1 MKNIKIEPDK
11 VIESSPIM
19 RKETG
24 IEYLMECITDSKN
37 PKIYEIAQQ
46 KQMDVMNEFS
56 QWIHDNEWSKNN
68 NSALWFHYKKMY
80 EDFEFSEVYQ
90 LFLTS
95 KKTNK

>member
-1 MKNIKIEPDK
+1 MGNIKINPDK

-24 IEYLMECITDSKN
+24 IEFLMECITDSSN

-46 KQMDVMNEFS
+46 KQMDVMNDFS
-56 QWIHDNEWSKNN
+56 QWIHDNQWSKNN
-68 NSALWFHYKKMY
+68 NNALWFHYKKMY
-80 EDFEFSEVYQ
+80 DDFEFSEVYQ

-95 KKTNK
+95 KKQAE